1 MGLLDAACPCPWV
14 SQALPNEQWYRPLTH
29 QQLLHRLLQA
39 AVDCDGN
46 GDVST
51 DEFNRWFL
59 T

>member
-1 MGLLDAACPCPWV
+1 ML
-14 SQALPNEQWYRPLTH
+14 QALPGEPWVRQLPH
-29 QQLLHRLLQA
+29 KQLLHRLLRA